1 MADMVHGEE
10 EGEENENGESG
21 EGEEMEEGE
30 EEEEVKEGEEM
41 EEGEEEEEEVN
52 EEEEVK
58 EKDSDHASEGEDTA
72 EKANEDV
79 CFHCHQPGHKA
90 RKCPLLHPELK
101 KEPRMKEKKNITD
114 LQIRDRVMQRL
125 HIHA

>member
-10 EGEENENGESG
+10 EGEENESEES
-21 EGEEMEEGE
+21 EEMEESE
-30 EEEEVKEGEEM
+30 
-41 EEGEEEEEEVN
+41 EEEEEEVN
-52 EEEEVK
+52 EEE
-58 EKDSDHASEGEDTA
+58 DSDHASEGEDTA

-114 LQIRDRVMQRL
+114 LQIRDRVVQRL

>member
-30 EEEEVKEGEEM
+30 EEEE
-41 EEGEEEEEEVN
+41 EVN
-52 EEEEVK
+52 EEEE
-58 EKDSDHASEGEDTA
+58 EEEEDSDLASEGEEMV
-72 EKANEDV
+72 EKTDEDV

>member
-10 EGEENENGESG
+10 EGEENED
-21 EGEEMEEGE
+21 E
-30 EEEEVKEGEEM
+30 EEEEM
-41 EEGEEEEEEVN
+41 EEGEEEEEEVK
-52 EEEEVK
+52 EEEE
-58 EKDSDHASEGEDTA
+58 EDDSDHASEGEETV
-72 EKANEDV
+72 EKTEEDV

-114 LQIRDRVMQRL
+114 LQIRDRVMQHF

>member
-10 EGEENENGESG
+10 EGNDDDESG
-21 EGEEMEEGE
+21 ESE
-30 EEEEVKEGEEM
+30 EEEESEESEEEERDDEM
-41 EEGEEEEEEVN
+41 EGGEEEDHEIDEEPTETLD
-52 EEEEVK
+52 
-58 EKDSDHASEGEDTA
+58 EKDEEKEVTEG
-72 EKANEDV
+72 DV

-114 LQIRDRVMQRL
+114 LQIRDRA
-125 HIHA
+125 IHYTTFNS

>member
-10 EGEENENGESG
+10 EGEENESEESG

-30 EEEEVKEGEEM
+30 EEEEEEVK
-41 EEGEEEEEEVN
+41 EEEEEE
-52 EEEEVK
+52 
-58 EKDSDHASEGEDTA
+58 DSDHASEGEEMV

-114 LQIRDRVMQRL
+114 LQIRDRVVQRL

>member
-10 EGEENENGESG
+10 EGEENEKGESG
-21 EGEEMEEGE
+21 EG
-30 EEEEVKEGEEM
+30 KEM

-52 EEEEVK
+52 EGEEVK
-58 EKDSDHASEGEDTA
+58 EEDSDLASEGEETV
-72 EKANEDV
+72 EKTDEDV

-114 LQIRDRVMQRL
+114 LQIRDRVVQDIT
-125 HIHA
+125 IHA

>member
-10 EGEENENGESG
+10 EGEENESEESG

-30 EEEEVKEGEEM
+30 EKEEVKE
-41 EEGEEEEEEVN
+41 EEEE
-52 EEEEVK
+52 
-58 EKDSDHASEGEDTA
+58 DSDHASEGEETV
-72 EKANEDV
+72 EKTDEDV

-114 LQIRDRVMQRL
+114 LQIRDRVMQHL

>member
-10 EGEENENGESG
+10 EGEENESEESG
-21 EGEEMEEGE
+21 EGEEMEESE
-30 EEEEVKEGEEM
+30 
-41 EEGEEEEEEVN
+41 EEEEEEVN
-52 EEEEVK
+52 EEE
-58 EKDSDHASEGEDTA
+58 DSDLASEGEETV
-72 EKANEDV
+72 EKTDEDV

-114 LQIRDRVMQRL
+114 MQIRDRVVQHI

>member
-10 EGEENENGESG
+10 EGEENESG

-30 EEEEVKEGEEM
+30 EK
-41 EEGEEEEEEVN
+41 EEVN
-52 EEEEVK
+52 EEEEEEVE
-58 EKDSDHASEGEDTA
+58 EKDSDLASEGEETV
-72 EKANEDV
+72 EKTDEDV

-114 LQIRDRVMQRL
+114 LQIRDRVMQHL

>member
-10 EGEENENGESG
+10 EGEENESGESE

-30 EEEEVKEGEEM
+30 EE
-41 EEGEEEEEEVN
+41 GEEEEEE
-52 EEEEVK
+52 
-58 EKDSDHASEGEDTA
+58 DSDLANEGEETV
-72 EKANEDV
+72 EKTDEDV

-114 LQIRDRVMQRL
+114 LQIRDRVVQDIT
-125 HIHA
+125 IHA

>member
-10 EGEENENGESG
+10 EGEENESEES
-21 EGEEMEEGE
+21 EEMEEGE
-30 EEEEVKEGEEM
+30 EEEEVN
-41 EEGEEEEEEVN
+41 EEEEEE
-52 EEEEVK
+52 EE
-58 EKDSDHASEGEDTA
+58 DSDHASEGEEMV
-72 EKANEDV
+72 EKTDEDV

-114 LQIRDRVMQRL
+114 LQIRDRVVQDIT
-125 HIHA
+125 IHA

>member
-1 MADMVHGEE
+1 MQVGHCLDKGLYDETTYW
-10 EGEENENGESG
+10 
-21 EGEEMEEGE
+21 
-30 EEEEVKEGEEM
+30 
-41 EEGEEEEEEVN
+41 
-52 EEEEVK
+52 
-58 EKDSDHASEGEDTA
+58 D
-72 EKANEDV
+72 EDV

>member
-30 EEEEVKEGEEM
+30 ETV
-41 EEGEEEEEEVN
+41 
-52 EEEEVK
+52 
-58 EKDSDHASEGEDTA
+58 EKTD
-72 EKANEDV
+72 EDV

>member
-10 EGEENENGESG
+10 EGNDDDESG
-21 EGEEMEEGE
+21 ESEERDEESEESE
-30 EEEEVKEGEEM
+30 EEDHEIDEEPTETLG
-41 EEGEEEEEEVN
+41 
-52 EEEEVK
+52 
-58 EKDSDHASEGEDTA
+58 EKDEEKEVTEG
-72 EKANEDV
+72 DV

-114 LQIRDRVMQRL
+114 LQIRDRV
-125 HIHA
+125 IHYTIFDS

>member
-10 EGEENENGESG
+10 EGEENENGES
-21 EGEEMEEGE
+21 EEMEEGE
-30 EEEEVKEGEEM
+30 EEEEVNEGEEVKEEDSDLASEGEEM
-41 EEGEEEEEEVN
+41 V
-52 EEEEVK
+52 
-58 EKDSDHASEGEDTA
+58 EKTD
-72 EKANEDV
+72 EDV

>member
-10 EGEENENGESG
+10 EGNDDDESGESG
-21 EGEEMEEGE
+21 ESGESEESE
-30 EEEEVKEGEEM
+30 EEEESEERDEEM
-41 EEGEEEEEEVN
+41 EGGEEEDHEIDEEPTETLD
-52 EEEEVK
+52 
-58 EKDSDHASEGEDTA
+58 EKDEEKEVTEG
-72 EKANEDV
+72 DV

-114 LQIRDRVMQRL
+114 LQIRDRV
-125 HIHA
+125 IHYTTFDS

>member
-10 EGEENENGESG
+10 EGEENESE

-30 EEEEVKEGEEM
+30 EEEEVNE
-41 EEGEEEEEEVN
+41 

-114 LQIRDRVMQRL
+114 LQVRDRVVQDIT
-125 HIHA
+125 IHA

>member
-10 EGEENENGESG
+10 EGEENESE

-30 EEEEVKEGEEM
+30 EEEEVNEE
-41 EEGEEEEEEVN
+41 

-58 EKDSDHASEGEDTA
+58 EKDSDLASEGEEMV

>member
-10 EGEENENGESG
+10 EGEENESEES
-21 EGEEMEEGE
+21 EEMEESE
-30 EEEEVKEGEEM
+30 EEEEVKEEEVK
-41 EEGEEEEEEVN
+41 EEVN
-52 EEEEVK
+52 EGE
-58 EKDSDHASEGEDTA
+58 DSDHASEGEETMDKTD
-72 EKANEDV
+72 EDV

>member
-10 EGEENENGESG
+10 EGEENESEESG
-21 EGEEMEEGE
+21 EGEEMEESE
-30 EEEEVKEGEEM
+30 
-41 EEGEEEEEEVN
+41 EEEEEEVN
-52 EEEEVK
+52 EEE
-58 EKDSDHASEGEDTA
+58 DSDLASEGEETV
-72 EKANEDV
+72 EKTDEDV